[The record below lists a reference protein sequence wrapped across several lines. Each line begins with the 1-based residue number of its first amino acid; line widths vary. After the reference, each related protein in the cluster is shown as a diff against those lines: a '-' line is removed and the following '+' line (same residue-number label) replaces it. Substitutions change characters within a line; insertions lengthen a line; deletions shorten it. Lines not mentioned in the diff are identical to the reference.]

1 MLKKREKYYVIVRI
15 VPIDS
20 EWMIQLLLFSIYVLV
35 MGMLISAVINEP
47 ISGVIILIIGVPV
60 TAIYLA
66 LAIGGVIIS
75 GLSRK
80 NLPEKN
86 GQSELG
92 TVSPPPAQIK
102 LGPVTLQEL
111 PSKQKRALKW
121 IVFLLIAVYFFGLPI
136 LEISLN
142 QGWI

>member
-1 MLKKREKYYVIVRI
+1 
-15 VPIDS
+15 
-20 EWMIQLLLFSIYVLV
+20 MIQLLLFSIYVLV

-47 ISGVIILIIGVPV
+47 ISGVIILSIGVPV

-102 LGPVTLQEL
+102 LGTVSPPPAQIKLGPVTLQEL
-111 PSKQKRALKW
+111 PSKQKRAIKW
-121 IVFLLIAVYFFGLPI
+121 IIFLLIAVYFFGLPI

-142 QGWI
+142 QG

>member
-1 MLKKREKYYVIVRI
+1 
-15 VPIDS
+15 
-20 EWMIQLLLFSIYVLV
+20 MIQLLLFSIYVLV

-60 TAIYLA
+60 TAMYLA

-86 GQSELG
+86 GHGELG

-111 PSKQKRALKW
+111 PSKQKRAIKLIIFLS
-121 IVFLLIAVYFFGLPI
+121 IVVYFFGLPI
-136 LEISLN
+136 LEISFN

>member
-80 NLPEKN
+80 NLPEKKWTERTRD
-86 GQSELG
+86 GQSSSCSNQTRAGDTSRTAIETKKDSKMDNFL
-92 TVSPPPAQIK
+92 TNRRIFFRS
-102 LGPVTLQEL
+102 TDSSDL
-111 PSKQKRALKW
+111 P
-121 IVFLLIAVYFFGLPI
+121 
-136 LEISLN
+136 
-142 QGWI
+142 

>member
-1 MLKKREKYYVIVRI
+1 
-15 VPIDS
+15 
-20 EWMIQLLLFSIYVLV
+20 MIQLLLFSIYVLV
-35 MGMLISAVINEP
+35 MGVLISAVINEP
-47 ISGVIILIIGVPV
+47 ISGVVILIFGVPV

-75 GLSRK
+75 GHSRQ

-86 GQSELG
+86 GQNELG
-92 TVSPPPAQIK
+92 TVNPPPTQIK

-111 PSKQKRALKW
+111 PPEQKRTIIL
-121 IVFLLIAVYFFGLPI
+121 IIFSLIAVYFLGLPI
-136 LEISLN
+136 LEISIN

>member
-1 MLKKREKYYVIVRI
+1 M
-15 VPIDS
+15 VPINS

-92 TVSPPPAQIK
+92 TVSPP
-102 LGPVTLQEL
+102 L
-111 PSKQKRALKW
+111 LKSNS
-121 IVFLLIAVYFFGLPI
+121 GR
-136 LEISLN
+136 
-142 QGWI
+142 

>member
-1 MLKKREKYYVIVRI
+1 M

-47 ISGVIILIIGVPV
+47 ISGVIILIFGVPV

-102 LGPVTLQEL
+102 LGTVSPPPAQIKLGPVTLQEL
-111 PSKQKRALKW
+111 PSKQKRAIKW
-121 IVFLLIAVYFFGLPI
+121 IIFLLIAVYFFGLPI

-142 QGWI
+142 QG

>member
-66 LAIGGVIIS
+66 LAIGG
-75 GLSRK
+75 
-80 NLPEKN
+80 
-86 GQSELG
+86 
-92 TVSPPPAQIK
+92 
-102 LGPVTLQEL
+102 
-111 PSKQKRALKW
+111 
-121 IVFLLIAVYFFGLPI
+121 
-136 LEISLN
+136 
-142 QGWI
+142 